1 MSSTALTV
9 AKKFSNS
16 SRDQN
21 SFAELISF
29 LKEQPEYF
37 GWRGRATPDL
47 GSENGIAAVAEKYF
61 SKRHERTFPSIP
73 TTVPDPMVSLIMVHF
88 YGHSVAGAEKIKIE
102 HQHSMAAENIVGELL
117 EKYLADKIENFGW
130 VWCPASLVK
139 HTDFIKKSENEWIL
153 LQVKNRDNSEN
164 SSSAAIRGG
173 TKIIKWFR
181 TYSRT
186 GESNW
191 ENFPDPKAVKIL
203 SENGFKR
210 YVVSLFKS

>member
-1 MSSTALTV
+1 MSSIASLV

-16 SRDQN
+16 REAQK
-21 SFAELISF
+21 SFAELIAF
-29 LKEQPEYF
+29 LKDHPEYF
-37 GWRGRATPDL
+37 GWRGKKMPNL
-47 GSENGIAAVAEKYF
+47 NSENGIAIVAEKYF
-61 SKRHERTFPSIP
+61 SKRHEKTVPSIP
-73 TTVPDPMVSLIMVHF
+73 TTVPDPMVSLIMVYF
-88 YGHSVAGAEKIKIE
+88 YGHSEANAEKIKIE

-117 EKYLADKIENFGW
+117 EKYLAENIESLGW

-139 HTDFIKKSENEWIL
+139 HTDFIKKTGNDWVL

-173 TKIIKWFR
+173 TEIIKWFR

-191 ENFPDPKAVKIL
+191 ENFPDSAALKIL
-203 SENGFKR
+203 SENDFKK
-210 YVVSLFKS
+210 YVINLFKN

>member
-1 MSSTALTV
+1 MSSIASSV
-9 AKKFSNS
+9 AKKFTDS
-16 SRDQN
+16 SGELN
-21 SFAELISF
+21 SFAELIDF
-29 LKEQPEYF
+29 LKEHPEYF
-37 GWRGRATPDL
+37 GWRGKTVPDL
-47 GSENGIAAVAEKYF
+47 NTEKGVEMVAEKYF
-61 SKRHERTFPSIP
+61 SKRHETTVPSIP
-73 TTVPDPMVSLIMVHF
+73 TTVPDPLVSLIMVHF
-88 YGHSVAGAEKIKIE
+88 YGHSEVSAEKIKVE

-117 EKYLADKIENFGW
+117 EKYLAENIENLGW

-139 HTDFIKKSENEWIL
+139 HTDFIKKSGNEWVL

-191 ENFPDPKAVKIL
+191 ENFPDSAAVKVL
-203 SENGFKR
+203 SEINFKKF
-210 YVVSLFKS
+210 VINLFKD